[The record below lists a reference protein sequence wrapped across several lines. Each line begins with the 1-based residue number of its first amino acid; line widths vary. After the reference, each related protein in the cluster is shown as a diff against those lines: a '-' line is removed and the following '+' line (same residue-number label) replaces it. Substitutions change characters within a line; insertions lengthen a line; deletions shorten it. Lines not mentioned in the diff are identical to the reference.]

1 MTEGNRIHCVRG
13 SLGAADAAALVGLDA
28 LPAKRTQKVYAP
40 HYWFVASGSS
50 PTLFGR
56 RDFAIDCLVDAC
68 SGVAATADRF
78 SVDEELPDGL
88 MLPTAWSAE
97 DAERV
102 AVRRTLANLSRQLRT
117 LADFHVDVEPR
128 GLIYKPCWLFPRA
141 DEHVLI
147 DALTG
152 GWYSVAT
159 GDAAAAA
166 LA

>member
-1 MTEGNRIHCVRG
+1 MAEEHRIHCVRG
-13 SLGAADAAALVGLDA
+13 SLGAADAAALVGLEP
-28 LPAKRTQKVYAP
+28 LPAQRAQKVYAP
-40 HYWFVASGSS
+40 HYWFVACGSS

-56 RDFAIDCLVDAC
+56 RDFAVDCLVDAC
-68 SGVAATADRF
+68 SGDAATADRF
-78 SVDEELPDGL
+78 SVDEELSNGL
-88 MLPTAWSAE
+88 VLPTVWSAD

-117 LADFHVDVEPR
+117 LADFHVDVELR
-128 GLIYKPCWLFPRA
+128 GLIYKPCWLLPRA

-166 LA
+166 LT